1 MSKEI
6 FVMGNVVKDKT
17 IKLDKEYKPN
27 TKERFY
33 GSQSNIGGPAAT
45 AGVVCAKYGDEVTFT
60 GTVGDDQDGID
71 CKKTLN
77 NYNIN
82 TDYVVTLYNYET
94 PNSFVVVAPYGNICG
109 RTIFSGRDKKDLVT
123 PPRIGEINYDHWVDG
138 FLTDGQYPIEAKAFV
153 DTHPETI
160 SVIDAGRATPEIM
173 NLCSSIN
180 YVICSEEF
188 AQKALGIKDE
198 INVKDHTLVEDIYN
212 QLFTKL
218 NLSHPKNTLV
228 ITLGAEGFYYG
239 NKQFM
244 PSYNV
249 CPAIDTTGAGDIFHG
264 AFTHGIL
271 EYYDLVSALTF
282 ASVVAGLSTGKM
294 GGIPSIPD
302 QVIVEQHLHRAITV
316 QNNVFKLIKKP

>member
-45 AGVVCAKYGDEVTFT
+45 AGVVCAKYGDEVTFA
-60 GTVGDDQDGID
+60 GTVGDDQDGIE

-77 NYNIN
+77 TYNIN

-94 PNSFVVVAPYGNICG
+94 PNSFVIVAPCGDICG

-123 PPRIGEINYDHWVDG
+123 PPRIGDINYNCWVDG

-153 DTHPETI
+153 DAHPETI

-188 AQKALGIKDE
+188 AQNALGIKDKVD
-198 INVKDHTLVEDIYN
+198 VKDYTLIKRIYN
-212 QLFTKL
+212 QLYEKL
-218 NLSHPKNTLV
+218 QLTAKNTLV
-228 ITLGAEGFYYG
+228 ITLGAEGCYFG
-239 NKQFM
+239 NNKFM
-244 PSYNV
+244 SAYNA
-249 CPAIDTTGAGDIFHG
+249 CQPIDTTGAGDIFHG
-264 AFTHGIL
+264 AFMHGIL
-271 EYYDLVSALTF
+271 EYKDLLAALNF
-282 ASVVAGLSTGKM
+282 ATIVAGLSTGKM

-302 QVIVEQHLHRAITV
+302 LATIEQHLSPIANHPS
-316 QNNVFKLIKKP
+316 NNLSLNKKP